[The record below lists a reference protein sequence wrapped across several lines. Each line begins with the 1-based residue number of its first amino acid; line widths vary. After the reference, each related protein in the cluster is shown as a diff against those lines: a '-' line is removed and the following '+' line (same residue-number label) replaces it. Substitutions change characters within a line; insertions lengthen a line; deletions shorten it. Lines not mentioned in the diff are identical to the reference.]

1 MFKGSLVAIVTPF
14 RNGKLDEQALGRLI
28 DWQIAEGT
36 HGIVPCGTTGESA
49 TLSHQEHQRVIE
61 FTISAVNRRV
71 PVIAGTGSNSTEEA
85 IALTRHA
92 KQAGADGALLIT
104 PYYNKPT
111 QEGLYQ
117 HYRSIAESV
126 DLPLMLYNIP
136 GRTSVNMLPATVA
149 RLAHIPTIVSIKEGS
164 GSIQQ
169 IDEVLQL
176 CGDRLSVLSGDD
188 AMTLPMMALG
198 GQGAVSVVANVAPR
212 ETAALI
218 TSAAKGD
225 FAQARTM
232 HRRLL
237 PLTNALFLETNPIP
251 VKTALA
257 LMGKCGGELRLPLCA
272 MQPETKQKL
281 TEALRRHGLI
291 APVVSPVE
299 P

>member
-1 MFKGSLVAIVTPF
+1 MFKGSLVAIITPF
-14 RNGKLDEQALGRLI
+14 RNGRVDEEALGRLI
-28 DWQIAEGT
+28 EWQIAEGT

-49 TLSHQEHQRVIE
+49 TLSHEEHRRVIE
-61 FTISAVNRRV
+61 FTIKTVNRRV
-71 PVIAGTGSNSTEEA
+71 PVVAGTGSNSTEEA

-117 HYRSIAESV
+117 HYTRIAQAV

-136 GRTSVNMLPATVA
+136 GRTSVNMLPSTVA
-149 RLAHIPTIVSIKEGS
+149 RLTPLPTIVSIKEGS

-169 IDEVLQL
+169 MDEVLQL
-176 CGDRLSVLSGDD
+176 CGDRLTVLSGDD

-198 GQGAVSVVANVAPR
+198 GHGAVSVVANVAPR
-212 ETAALI
+212 ESAALVAA
-218 TSAAKGD
+218 AAKGD
-225 FAQARTM
+225 FAQARTL

-237 PLTNALFLETNPIP
+237 PLINALFLETNPIP

-257 LMGKCGGELRLPLCA
+257 LMGRCADELRLPLCG
-272 MQPETKQKL
+272 MQADTKEKL
-281 TEALRRHGLI
+281 TAALRRHGLI
-291 APVVSPVE
+291 
-299 P
+299 

>member
-1 MFKGSLVAIVTPF
+1 MFKGSLVAIITPF
-14 RNGKLDEQALGRLI
+14 RNGTVDEKALGELI
-28 DWQIAEGT
+28 EWQIAEGS

-49 TLSHQEHQRVIE
+49 TLSHDEHRRVIE
-61 FTISAVNRRV
+61 FTIGAVNRRV
-71 PVIAGTGSNSTEEA
+71 PVIAGTGSNSTAEA
-85 IALTRHA
+85 VALTRHA

-117 HYRSIAESV
+117 HYKEIAASV

-136 GRTSVNMLPATVA
+136 GRTAVNMLPATVA

-176 CGDRLSVLSGDD
+176 CGDRLAVLSGDD

-212 ETAALI
+212 ESAALI
-218 TSAAKGD
+218 TAAAKGD

-237 PLTNALFLETNPIP
+237 PLVNALFLETNPIP

-257 LMGKCGGELRLPLCA
+257 LMGKCGDELRLPLCA
-272 MQPETKQKL
+272 MQPATKAQL
-281 TEALRRHGLI
+281 TDALRRHGL
-291 APVVSPVE
+291 VT
-299 P
+299 